1 MSDSDKRL
9 LGAMLDGLT
18 NLGSVDCDLDQ
29 DVCDQLRGDHDTA
42 QILFF
47 PGEYLSLI
55 GRLKLII
62 FSDWFSWSPGAI
74 KECNSGVIHS

>member
-42 QILFF
+42 QVLFF
-47 PGEYLSLI
+47 QGEYSCLI
-55 GRLKLII
+55 GRYKLTL